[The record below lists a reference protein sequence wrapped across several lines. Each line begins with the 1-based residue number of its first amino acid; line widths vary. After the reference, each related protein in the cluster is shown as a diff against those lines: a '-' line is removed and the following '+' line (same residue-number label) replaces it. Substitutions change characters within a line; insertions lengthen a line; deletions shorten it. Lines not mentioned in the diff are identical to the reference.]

1 MVASLLSFPDIQ
13 EHWARSYIEGL
24 ATKSIIS
31 GFPDGS
37 FRPDLVMNRAQFAAV
52 LKKAFPKSEVRPKI
66 TFIDVP
72 ERHWAASAIQK
83 VYETGFMSGYP
94 GSRFRPEA
102 KITRVE
108 ALIALISGLDLTSEA
123 ITDATVSLRQLYQDA
138 EQIPV
143 YARERVAIASEA
155 QIVVNYPEAKLLRPL
170 EAATR
175 AEVAAFIYQALVY
188 LDEELSPKTEGI
200 VIEQETVAVSHQ
212 REFRGVWVASAW
224 NSDWPSRQGLPS
236 ATQQQELIKMLEQL
250 QELKFNA
257 LIFQIRPTADAL
269 YVSQLEP
276 WSEWITGVQ
285 GEPPEPLYDPLE
297 LAIAQAHKRNIE
309 VHAWFNPFRARTST
323 KGSPNVKPHIA
334 LAYPQFVYQYGSAL
348 WMDPGIKVIQDWT
361 YEVILDVVRR
371 YDLDGVHLDDYFY
384 PYPRKDEPF
393 PDQKTYEAYRQAG
406 GKLSLA
412 DWRRANVNQMVER
425 LSSGVHSLKP
435 QIKFGI
441 SPFGIYRPGQPPQI
455 RGFDQYQGIYAD
467 PKKWLAEGWV
477 DYMSPQ
483 LYWRIEPIA
492 QSYPLLLD
500 WWTDNNPQGR
510 HIYPGNAL
518 YKMEREDWPLSEYQN
533 QVEITR
539 QLASEL
545 SLGNIFFNMKV
556 LGENRLGIFDYFQTS
571 LYAEPALPPVM
582 EWLGDNPPA
591 VPSGVGVSGDKLV
604 WEAATS
610 EDIRSWTIYR
620 QTGGSWKLYKILTA
634 ANTEVK
640 VELGTYAVCAVDR
653 MANESEG
660 VVISR

>member
-66 TFIDVP
+66 TFVDVP
-72 ERHWAASAIQK
+72 EKHWAGSAIQK

-94 GSRFRPEA
+94 GDRFRPEA

-108 ALIALISGLDLTSEA
+108 ALIALMSGLDITPEA
-123 ITDATVSLRQLYQDA
+123 IIDVMASLRQLYQDV

-143 YARERVAIASEA
+143 YARERVAVASEA
-155 QIVVNYPEAKLLRPL
+155 KIVVNYPDAKLLRPL

-175 AEVAAFIYQALVY
+175 GEVAAFIYQALVY
-188 LDEELSPKTEGI
+188 LEERLSPSVEDI
-200 VIEQETVAVSHQ
+200 VIDQETVALSHQ
-212 REFRGVWVASAW
+212 REFRGVWVASTW
-224 NSDWPSRQGLPS
+224 NSDWPSRQGLPT
-236 ATQQQELIKMLEQL
+236 ATQQRELIKIIEQL

-269 YVSQLEP
+269 YLSQLEP

-285 GEPPEPLYDPLE
+285 GKPPEPLYDPLE
-297 LAIAQAHKRNIE
+297 LAIAEAHKRNIE

-323 KGSPNVKPHIA
+323 KGSPNVKPHIGVTH
-334 LAYPQFVYQYGSAL
+334 PQFVYQYGPAL

-371 YDLDGVHLDDYFY
+371 YDIDGVHLDDYFY
-384 PYPRKDEPF
+384 PYPRKGEPF
-393 PDQKTYEAYRQAG
+393 PDQKTYEAYQQAG

-425 LSSGVHSLKP
+425 LSSGVRSLKP

-455 RGFDQYQGIYAD
+455 RGFDQYQGLYAD

-483 LYWRIEPIA
+483 LYWRIDPIA

-518 YKMEREDWPLSEYQN
+518 YKMEREDWPLSEYQK

-539 QLASEL
+539 QLAPEF

-571 LYAEPALPPVM
+571 LYTEPALPPAM
-582 EWLGDNPPA
+582 EWLGGNPPA
-591 VPSGVGVSGDKLV
+591 LPSGVGVSGGKLV

-610 EDIRSWTIYR
+610 GDIRSWTIYR
-620 QTGGSWKLYKILTA
+620 KTGGSWKLHKILTA
-634 ANTEVK
+634 ANTEVE
-640 VELGTYAVCAVDR
+640 VESGTYAVCAVDR

-660 VVISR
+660 VVVSN